1 MSERTEGAFES
12 HHQKLRAVS
21 SLQLQDFFDSK
32 AGWEVAANPLPL
44 AFPQPIKVLLTL
56 SVLLRKCPSF

>member
-1 MSERTEGAFES
+1 MLLESERTEGAFES

-44 AFPQPIKVLLTL
+44 ALIKILLTL
-56 SVLLRKCPSF
+56 SVLVRKCPSF